1 MEINHQRAE
10 ELGHSTEEINQAEL
24 TIEKQNLLNE
34 NIRRENRGEYPVDSS
49 VAVRKRL
56 KRRSN

>member
-1 MEINHQRAE
+1 MEINHQRAK
-10 ELGHSTEEINQAEL
+10 ELGHSTEEINQAET

-34 NIRRENRGEYPVDSS
+34 NIRRENRGQYPVDSS

-56 KRRSN
+56 RRHGN